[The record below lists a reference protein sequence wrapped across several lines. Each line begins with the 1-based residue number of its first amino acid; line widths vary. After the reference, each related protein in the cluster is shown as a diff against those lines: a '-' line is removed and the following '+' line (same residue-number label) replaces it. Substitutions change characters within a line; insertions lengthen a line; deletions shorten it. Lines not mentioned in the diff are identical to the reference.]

1 MCYNIANADLALIN
15 MKGQIIMKKM
25 QNGTVRSDVS
35 LEDFAKV
42 FKVFESFP
50 FFESWSPEEVKEE
63 YASFQNGGIIFG
75 YFTEEGECAG
85 ILTMKPYEPGKH
97 PVKYPNGTKVMY
109 LSDVAT
115 RFEYRRK
122 GIGTHLFEHA
132 IRHLEVLGYDYIYL
146 RTNEK
151 NSMSYGIAK
160 RCGFKQ
166 IYDVIEEV
174 EKRRTDGTVTKD
186 ARIFMEKKLSK

>member
-1 MCYNIANADLALIN
+1 
-15 MKGQIIMKKM
+15 MKKL
-25 QNGTVRSDVS
+25 QNGTIRNCVG

-50 FFESWSPEEVKEE
+50 FFESWSDDEIREE
-63 YASFQNGGIIFG
+63 YESFQHGGIIFG
-75 YFTEEGECAG
+75 YYADDGECAG

-97 PVKYPNGTKVMY
+97 PVKYPSDAKVMY

-115 RFEYRRK
+115 RFEYRNQ

-146 RTNEK
+146 RTNEE

-160 RCGFKQ
+160 RCGFVQ
-166 IYDVIEEV
+166 LFDIIEEV
-174 EKRRTDGTVTKD
+174 ERRRTDGTVAKD